1 MAELELNKIVSMI
14 MENPELVEKIK
25 AMGAAA
31 NASQAEPREELTKS
45 ESAEAPSY
53 TPQHRSKRYELLHS
67 LESFLSPDRK
77 KSLETMMTIAEVLD
91 SVKRKE
97 S

>member
-1 MAELELNKIVSMI
+1 MAELELNKIVGMI

-25 AMGAAA
+25 AMGTAMNEAKET
-31 NASQAEPREELTKS
+31 SKEEIIKS
-45 ESAEAPSY
+45 ESADVPTF
-53 TPQHRSKRYELLHS
+53 TPKRSKRYELLHS
-67 LESFLSPDRK
+67 LEGFLSEDRK

-91 SVKRKE
+91 SIKRKE

>member
-14 MENPELVEKIK
+14 MENPDLVEKIK
-25 AMGAAA
+25 AMGEAM
-31 NASQAEPREELTKS
+31 SEGEEIKKEETIKS
-45 ESAEAPSY
+45 ERVDAPVY
-53 TPQHRSKRYELLHS
+53 TPLRSKRYELLHS
-67 LESFLSPDRK
+67 LEGFLSADRK

-91 SVKRKE
+91 SIKRKE